1 MTRDIP
7 VVRDRPSAAVWF
19 SYKDK
24 VTRAVDGDTFV
35 ARIGRRSDRVRLI
48 GIDAPEVD
56 TCYAVQATRWH
67 AGWR

>member
-1 MTRDIP
+1 
-7 VVRDRPSAAVWF
+7 VWF